1 MPMNAPERFVQWMSE
16 HRHVDKKLG
25 HVYCYH
31 SRSDAHSIELCR
43 LIVSDLVQRC
53 ATLRDQAARG
63 EVAYGINLK
72 HQFPSGKSKTLDLA
86 IGIPRGRPVPGVAAY
101 GIHKVEDLAEVLIA
115 CEAKTAMTEHGKAQP
130 RIFDELSS
138 SHEIVHG
145 GRADAIAAG
154 VTVVNIAASFV
165 SPLRQHKGEAIYA
178 SIHKQPHVTERMV
191 NHLRGL
197 VVRERPEGVGFD
209 AYCTIVVDC
218 DNQSQ
223 VSLWTASPAPQVGDL
238 DHYDTFVNRM
248 ADFYTE
254 RFSGIA

>member
-1 MPMNAPERFVQWMSE
+1 
-16 HRHVDKKLG
+16 
-25 HVYCYH
+25 
-31 SRSDAHSIELCR
+31 
-43 LIVSDLVQRC
+43 
-53 ATLRDQAARG
+53 
-63 EVAYGINLK
+63 
-72 HQFPSGKSKTLDLA
+72 
-86 IGIPRGRPVPGVAAY
+86 
-101 GIHKVEDLAEVLIA
+101 
-115 CEAKTAMTEHGKAQP
+115 MTEHGKAQP

-165 SPLRQHKGEAIYA
+165 SPLRQRKGEVIYA

-223 VSLWTASPAPQVGDL
+223 VSLWTTSPAPQAGDS
-238 DHYDTFVNRM
+238 DHYDTFVNRI
-248 ADFYTE
+248 ADFYTK
-254 RFSGIA
+254 RFSGIG